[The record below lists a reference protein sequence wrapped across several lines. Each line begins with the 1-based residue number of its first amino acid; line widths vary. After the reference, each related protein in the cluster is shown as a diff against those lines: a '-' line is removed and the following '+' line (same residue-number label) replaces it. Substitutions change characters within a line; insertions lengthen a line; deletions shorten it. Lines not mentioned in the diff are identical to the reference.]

1 MNEAYD
7 TVTVE
12 ELSGI
17 MYFLAE
23 NMENLVNLFAD
34 PEQFREAIL
43 IMMQKSQSA
52 LILAQYLELEPIES
66 TLKKVMEILSLME
79 QKKPPYHDELINWFM
94 KIYDLIDQWN
104 WQLNSNNMDI
114 TPADPELLDKITTK
128 KPATE
133 IPGAALQE
141 ATMIVL
147 YDNEKMAKVFKQL
160 MEGSMEKILFTS
172 KTDAALKA
180 FKEKKCDLLVSTGTH
195 NSSAYKEK
203 LVLFIQERR
212 ETPIVLCGVAPLS
225 LKVKKIYQKAGFEHF
240 HTLTKDSRQ
249 NNLFFENVLKSYRKE
264 GSIAFLSSFM
274 IAHLDNIKPL
284 PQTIREIQR
293 LQSDHEASLQELIK
307 IIMQDTPL
315 SIDIIKRANAPIN
328 GLRQEVTTVQ
338 NAVTLLGKDRT
349 IATALSCNVANTM
362 PIDLSPYGMTMDE
375 FNAVANLRMNLIMHW
390 YQKVSKNDAGFLM
403 TAALM
408 GNIGQLVIALEAARQ
423 EKVEEFKSLSEEAG
437 STFAELEL
445 FYTTSEDLTSEILED
460 WGLNDKIVDALAFC
474 HNLDEAPSEIFPYA
488 LALHAVFKIVPQTK
502 ATFDADA
509 IDTVC
514 NLLEYH
520 QVNPQPLLDA
530 IVVCEE
536 KYLSQ

>member
-12 ELSGI
+12 EISGI
-17 MYFLAE
+17 LYYLSE
-23 NMENLVNLFAD
+23 NMEHLVA
-34 PEQFREAIL
+34 QFQDANRYQDAIITL
-43 IMMQKSQSA
+43 LQKSQSA
-52 LILAQYLELEPIES
+52 MILAQYLELGSIEV
-66 TLKKVMEILSLME
+66 TLKKVMEILGAME
-79 QKKPPYHDELINWFM
+79 QKSPAFPDELINWFM
-94 KIYDLIDQWN
+94 KVFDLIDQWN
-104 WQLNSNNMDI
+104 WQLNSNNFDI
-114 TPADPELLDKITTK
+114 TPVDPELLKQVGTK
-128 KPATE
+128 NHATDV
-133 IPGAALQE
+133 PSAALME
-141 ATMIVL
+141 STMIVL

-160 MEGSMEKILFTS
+160 MEGSTEKILFTS
-172 KTDAALKA
+172 KADAALKA
-180 FKEKKCDLLVSTGTH
+180 FSEKKCDLLVSTGNH

-203 LVLFIQERR
+203 LLPFIKERR
-212 ETPIVLCGVAPLS
+212 ETPIVLCGVSPLS

-249 NNLFFENVLKSYRKE
+249 NNLFFENVLNEYRKE

-284 PQTIREIQR
+284 PQTIRQIQT
-293 LQSDHEASLQELIK
+293 LQSDPEASLQELIK

-375 FNAVANLRMNLIMHW
+375 FNAVANLRMNLIMQW
-390 YQKVSKNDAGFLM
+390 YQKVSKSDVGFLM

-423 EKVEEFKSLSEEAG
+423 QNVDEFKTLSEEAG
-437 STFAELEL
+437 TTFAELEL
-445 FYTTSEDLTSEILED
+445 FYTTAEDLTSEILED
-460 WGLNDKIVDALAFC
+460 WGLHEKIVDALAFC
-474 HNLDEAPSEIFPYA
+474 HNLADAPKEILPYA
-488 LALHAVFKIVPQTK
+488 VSLHAVFKIVPQTK
-502 ATFDADA
+502 AAFDAEA
-509 IDTVC
+509 IDSVC
-514 NLLEYH
+514 NLLDYH
-520 QVNPQPLLDA
+520 LIDSQPLLDA
-530 IVVCEE
+530 LVVCEE
-536 KYLSQ
+536 KYLSS